1 MDLIH
6 AVKNFLSSLV
16 SRARPSAESTRP
28 GTEAA
33 LGGAEERGLKSRC
46 VNPDHGCRF
55 EVS

>member
-1 MDLIH
+1 MDIIH